1 MAYAEATELAR
12 VLQIRSP
19 SDEQTAALERKLDVA
34 TGEID
39 REIDL
44 DADATLSVEDQATLE
59 DVCLRRAA
67 ELWQLDYNALGVI
80 GADMGPTYLTK
91 NSWEKYANEL
101 AHVKGQWGLA

>member
-12 VLQIRSP
+12 ILLIRNP
-19 SDEQTAALERKLDVA
+19 SDEQTTAMERKLDVA

-44 DADATLSVEDQATLE
+44 AGTETLSVEDSALLE

-67 ELWQLDYNALGVI
+67 ELWHLDNNSLGVI
-80 GADMGPTYLTK
+80 GSDMGPTYLSK

-101 AHVKGQWGLA
+101 ANIKGQWGLA

>member
-1 MAYAEATELAR
+1 M
-12 VLQIRSP
+12 
-19 SDEQTAALERKLDVA
+19 ERKLDVA

-44 DADATLSVEDQATLE
+44 DADASLSVEDQATLE

-67 ELWQLDYNALGVI
+67 ELWQRDYNTLGVI
-80 GADMGPTYLTK
+80 ASDMGSTYLAK
-91 NSWEKYANEL
+91 NSWEKYAYEL

>member
-1 MAYAEATELAR
+1 MAYAETTELFR
-12 VLQIRSP
+12 ILQIRNP
-19 SDEQTAALERKLDVA
+19 SDEQTTAAERKLDVA

-44 DADATLSVEDQATLE
+44 DADATLSVEDQALLE

-67 ELWQLDYNALGVI
+67 ELWALDQNALGVLSS
-80 GADMGPTYLTK
+80 DLGPTYLSK

-101 AHVKGQWGLA
+101 ANVKGQWGIA

>member
-12 VLQIRSP
+12 ILAIRSP
-19 SDEQTAALERKLDVA
+19 STDQTAAMERKLDVA

-39 REIDL
+39 CEIDL
-44 DADATLSVEDQATLE
+44 AATAVLSPEDQSTLE

-67 ELWQLDYNALGVI
+67 ELWLLDDRALGVI
-80 GADMGPTYLTK
+80 ASDMGPTYLAK

-101 AHVKGQWGLA
+101 AHIKGQWGIA

>member
-12 VLQIRSP
+12 ILQIRSP
-19 SDEQTAALERKLDVA
+19 SDDQTAAMERKLDVA

-44 DADATLSVEDQATLE
+44 SADAVMSPEDLVTLE

-67 ELWQLDYNALGVI
+67 ELWQLDYNALGVV

-101 AHVKGQWGLA
+101 AHIKSQWGLA